1 MCQEVGHTL
10 GLDHQSEDFAPASK
24 TCMDY
29 GTPTEAGRHPDGHDY
44 EQLKAIYAHL
54 DTTSTIASTGT
65 SAAGST
71 GLGRVR
77 DDVWVEHLGG
87 GRRIV
92 HFVYWASHGPHRA
105 PDLR

>member
-1 MCQEVGHTL
+1 VGHTL
-10 GLDHQSEDFAPASK
+10 GLDHQDETGLSLG

-29 GTPTEAGRHPDGHDY
+29 ASSPTNSQRPNAHDY
-44 EQLKAIYAHL
+44 EQLGLIYTHL
-54 DTTSTIASTGT
+54 DATSTVASASTTASGT
-65 SAAGST
+65 A

-87 GRRIV
+87 GRRVV

-105 PDLR
+105 PDLH